1 MIIAF
6 KKNDV
11 VYLGYDQYIRFEE
24 AGHRFSAKENSKVVR
39 KYNDALAGTIGLL
52 ALNNF
57 MRTANWLMIE
67 DEKLEYDKLLS
78 NLLTCFRDRR
88 EIVNN
93 SSIVIAYKDK
103 LFLFRD
109 GMDLFELDDFCVCG
123 TGSNYAVG
131 YLYMNFD
138 KENDPEKLMRDTFNY
153 TRERVTDIGKDIVM
167 INTRDLEFVE
177 VKKC

>member
-24 AGHRFSAKENSKVVR
+24 AGHRFNAKENSKVVK

-57 MRTANWLMIE
+57 MRTANWLLIE

-78 NLLTCFRDRR
+78 NLLNCF
-88 EIVNN
+88 N
-93 SSIVIAYKDK
+93 
-103 LFLFRD
+103 LFH
-109 GMDLFELDDFCVCG
+109 
-123 TGSNYAVG
+123 
-131 YLYMNFD
+131 
-138 KENDPEKLMRDTFNY
+138 
-153 TRERVTDIGKDIVM
+153 
-167 INTRDLEFVE
+167 
-177 VKKC
+177 